1 MARKDTKPLT
11 PRQLKVGEELKRII
25 AESLSKGKVYLNGFN
40 TAEAVISEVRVSPDF
55 SVAKVFVSPL
65 LATGDM
71 QQLIDNM
78 YLLKGQLKK
87 ILGGKIR
94 LRITPDLV
102 FLPDESFAEA
112 DRIESLLS
120 SPEVKRDLV

>member
-1 MARKDTKPLT
+1 MARKEAKPLT

-25 AESLSKGKVYLNGFN
+25 AESLSMDKVYLSGFN
-40 TAEAVISEVRVSPDF
+40 TAEVVISEVRVSPDF

-65 LATGDM
+65 LVGGDM
-71 QQLIDNM
+71 QALLDNM

-87 ILGGKIR
+87 ILGSKLR

-112 DRIESLLS
+112 DRIENLLS
-120 SPEVKRDLV
+120 SPDVKRDLI

>member
-25 AESLSKGKVYLNGFN
+25 AESLSMGKVYLNGFN

-65 LATGDM
+65 LAGGDM
-71 QQLIDNM
+71 QTLIDNM

-87 ILGGKIR
+87 ILGSKIR

-120 SPEVKRDLV
+120 SPDVKRDLV